1 MPTQIARY
9 TPLGHAF
16 FAATSSTARSLTTGA
31 ASGTASVTIAQKAV
45 KAYVTGEAALRFY
58 LDGTS
63 PTATEGMPLAINTL
77 LVVDTD
83 LTLFRFITTGAAA
96 NVYVEFV
103 GA

>member
-9 TPLGHAF
+9 TPLGHAY
-16 FAATSSTARSLTTGA
+16 FATTSSTAKSLTTGA
-31 ASGTASVTIAQKAV
+31 TSGTASSTIAQKAV
-45 KAYVTGEAALRFY
+45 KAYIIGEAALRYY
-58 LDGTS
+58 LDGTTPNAS
-63 PTATEGMPLAINTL
+63 EGLPLAINTL

-83 LTLFRFITTGAAA
+83 LTLFRFCTTGAAA